1 MSRPRPPRGG
11 GGLTDARPRSASS
24 RRWLER
30 QIRDPYVAEAK
41 RLGYRSRA
49 AFKLIELDDR
59 FHLLAPG
66 RRVLDLGA
74 APGGWSQVAVVRVR
88 AASGAGR
95 RGSVVALDLTE
106 MVAIEGASIVH
117 GDAMDEETLIA
128 ALARLGGPADV
139 VLSDM
144 APPATG
150 HAGADHLRII
160 GLAEA
165 ALEIA
170 CRVLAPGGSFV
181 CKVWQGGSETE
192 LLTSL
197 KRRFARVRH
206 AKPPASRPDSAE
218 VYVVAQGFRP
228 ADPAG

>member
-1 MSRPRPPRGG
+1 MNRPRPPRGG
-11 GGLTDARPRSASS
+11 GRLIDSRTRTASS

-49 AFKLIELDDR
+49 AFKLLELDDR
-59 FHLLAPG
+59 FHVLAPG

-74 APGGWSQVAVVRVR
+74 APGGWTQVAVARV
-88 AASGAGR
+88 GAGASAR
-95 RGSVVALDLTE
+95 ARGSVVAVDLLA
-106 MVAIEGASIVH
+106 MAPIEGASVIT
-117 GDAMDEETLIA
+117 GDALDAATLA
-128 ALARLGGPADV
+128 AAATLLGGAAGV

-165 ALEIA
+165 AADIA
-170 CRVLAPGGSFV
+170 RRVLAPGGSFV
-181 CKVWQGGSETE
+181 CKVWQGGSEAG
-192 LLTSL
+192 LLAEL

-206 AKPPASRPDSAE
+206 AKPPASRAE
-218 VYVVAQGFRP
+218 FAETYVVAQGFR
-228 ADPAG
+228 ADAGS